1 MQVTDAM
8 LQAAVRKAV
17 EVQLLPEGAELLSD
31 CRLRNII
38 AVVEAALAEAD
49 EECESRLDRAR
60 AAYDALREAIEIE
73 QDRALIAESERDA
86 IARLCYRKVET
97 EDLDRETYYRLA
109 ILHLCLGPETYD
121 TEPEA
126 VAAVRRLAGLDA
138 APAVPEPPEPPEDT
152 DLYCPNCGN
161 DDPKRLACID
171 NYANGTRWRCEDCG
185 HKFLTGPRE
194 PEERRPS

>member
-1 MQVTDAM
+1 VSDTDKLLTDAAGSAKR
-8 LQAAVRKAV
+8 AAAWAV
-17 EVQLLPEGAELLSD
+17 TLNDGA
-31 CRLRNII
+31 RLRREDEENIAGVLTGNVICLESMAREI
-38 AVVEAALAEAD
+38 ARLRAAAD

-138 APAVPEPPEPPEDT
+138 APAVPEPPEDT
-152 DLYCPNCGN
+152 DPYCKECGN
-161 DDPKRLACID
+161 DDRKRLACID
-171 NYANGTRWRCEDCG
+171 NYANGTRWR
-185 HKFLTGPRE
+185 
-194 PEERRPS
+194 